1 MNSSEETKTIT
12 VDGSIVFR
20 YRDFINIIQK
30 EPDFPRDCEGSI
42 DRYPDWM
49 TDLQWTPYNR
59 IVIRIVNSSRLANGY
74 RTNEIVPD
82 FNEHILPFWK
92 DEYMRCIVN
101 PTPKEIVLELE

>member
-1 MNSSEETKTIT
+1 MNGSEETKTIT
-12 VDGSIVFR
+12 IDGSIIFS

-30 EPDFPRDCEGSI
+30 ELDFPRDCEGII
-42 DRYPDWM
+42 DRYLDWM

-92 DEYMRCIVN
+92 DEYMHCIVN
-101 PTPKEIVLELE
+101 PTPKEVVLELE